1 MTWEIFLGIVEI
13 ISLIVLVGGFI
24 FKMGGILSE
33 LKEQNKNHIAFEI
46 EAKAE
51 HKEIQSTLN
60 DHETRIT
67 VLEEK

>member
-1 MTWEIFLGIVEI
+1 MTWEILLG
-13 ISLIVLVGGFI
+13 LIEVVAFVALLGGFI

-33 LKEQNKNHIAFEI
+33 LKEQNKSHVAFET
-46 EAKAE
+46 EAKIE
-51 HKEIQSTLN
+51 HREIQHTLN

>member
-33 LKEQNKNHIAFEI
+33 LKEQNKSHIAFEI

-51 HKEIQSTLN
+51 HKEIQNTLN